1 MNDASTL
8 AARLLDILDVPS
20 AQRGDVAFATG
31 SAPFADQ
38 RYDVPGFAAACIATA
53 HMLGG
58 GGQPVNVD
66 VQEAT
71 EAFASERYLSIDGR
85 LPQLLWA
92 PLSADYQDRNGRWLR
107 IHANFPNHAHA
118 AAYALGVEQNPE
130 DFRGAVLSGDAFDI
144 EERIVVASGAA
155 ATLRTKDEWRS
166 HSQQKHLELQP
177 LIAFKK
183 LTDAPPI
190 TRPRRLRVLDL
201 TRVIAGPV
209 AGRVLALY
217 GADVLAVTAP
227 SLPQIDALVV
237 ETGFGKRS
245 TFLDLRDNEDAATFH
260 RLVTTSDVLIESY
273 RPGALERLGFGE
285 RACAVLNPNLV
296 YVSISAYGD
305 GGTWGQRRGFDSLVQ
320 MVTGIACGANA
331 FEPPTPLPSQALDH
345 GTGWL
350 AAAAALAAVERTR
363 RLGGAWYVTLSLA
376 RTADFLL
383 STGPRNASQNDSK
396 TMGHHETAMSSMASA
411 FGSLSYLPPPG
422 QIRKMRL
429 EYPLA
434 PPALGSDSPV
444 WR

>member
-1 MNDASTL
+1 
-8 AARLLDILDVPS
+8 
-20 AQRGDVAFATG
+20 
-31 SAPFADQ
+31 
-38 RYDVPGFAAACIATA
+38 
-53 HMLGG
+53 
-58 GGQPVNVD
+58 
-66 VQEAT
+66 
-71 EAFASERYLSIDGR
+71 
-85 LPQLLWA
+85 
-92 PLSADYQDRNGRWLR
+92 
-107 IHANFPNHAHA
+107 
-118 AAYALGVEQNPE
+118 
-130 DFRGAVLSGDAFDI
+130 
-144 EERIVVASGAA
+144 
-155 ATLRTKDEWRS
+155 
-166 HSQQKHLELQP
+166 
-177 LIAFKK
+177 
-183 LTDAPPI
+183 
-190 TRPRRLRVLDL
+190 VLDL

-396 TMGHHETAMSSMASA
+396 PWAIT
-411 FGSLSYLPPPG
+411 
-422 QIRKMRL
+422 K
-429 EYPLA
+429 PLCQVWQVH
-434 PPALGSDSPV
+434 SDH
-444 WR
+444 